1 MRTWYAYMWWDR
13 FMTAFR
19 RVITGL
25 VVLPILIVLGL
36 PGPVAAQS
44 LVSPPSADGIDYSPY
59 AGVRYGLEN
68 PGAPVPGTEDA
79 CRPSR
84 EHPRPVVLLHG
95 TGMNGLNTW
104 STLAPAL
111 KAQGYCVFAP
121 TYGAGPGA
129 PTIGGVRRLHGDAS
143 LEVAAFV
150 DEVRQATGAEQVDLV
165 GHSLGG
171 PVAAHVTKVLRPG
184 DVATVVFVASYW
196 MRPGTTTVSNWP
208 QLKQLE
214 ESGMLTQAI
223 AMGPVQSG
231 VDLVRP
237 AEFVDEVWAGGS
249 PFLEGVSYRS
259 IASTADEVF
268 PPHLSFAGVPGGDD
282 VVLQDGC
289 ASNGTGH
296 MTAPS
301 DPRVIDLVM
310 GALDPA
316 HAVTARCVA
325 TDTVA
330 GVREAV
336 PPQPQVFH

>member
-1 MRTWYAYMWWDR
+1 
-13 FMTAFR
+13 MTTFR
-19 RVITGL
+19 RVIAGL
-25 VVLPILIVLGL
+25 VLLFISGALTSP
-36 PGPVAAQS
+36 ATSSAQS
-44 LVSPPSADGIDYSPY
+44 VKPPPSSDGIDYSPY
-59 AGVRYGLEN
+59 AGIRYGFEN
-68 PGAPVPGTEDA
+68 PGAPVPGTEDG

-104 STLAPAL
+104 STLAPSL
-111 KAQGYCVFAP
+111 RAQGYCVFAP
-121 TYGAGPGA
+121 TYGADPGA
-129 PTIGGVRRLHGDAS
+129 PAIGGVRRLHNDSGY
-143 LEVAAFV
+143 EVAAFI
-150 DEVRQATGAEQVDLV
+150 DKVRQQTGAEQVDLV

-171 PVAAHVTKVLRPG
+171 PVAAHVAKVLRPG

-208 QLKQLE
+208 QLRHLE
-214 ESGMLTQAI
+214 ESGMLSQAI

-231 VDLVRP
+231 IDLVRP
-237 AEFVDEVWAGGS
+237 AALIDEVWAGGS
-249 PFLEGVSYRS
+249 PYLEGVSYRS

-268 PPHLSFAGVPGGDD
+268 PPQLSFSGVPGGDD

-289 ASNGTGH
+289 PQNRTGH

-301 DPRVIDLVM
+301 DPRVIDLVS
-310 GALDPA
+310 GALDPT
-316 HAVTARCVA
+316 HEVTPRCVA

-336 PPQPQVFH
+336 PPRP